1 MIQNSYKYILEAIFS
16 DSMPEGG
23 LFGVEGG
30 DGENLW
36 SETPPTPSYSK
47 DLWETR
53 LSLNKVGD
61 FTRQTLL
68 ESDEYNPEISFFQGF
83 FQMKEDACS
92 GFHVENT
99 RSRIDNVVLYFKDDL
114 DNRTMFSIVYR
125 EPVYDGGTLVTKG
138 GWKIKDAALRIWWGI
153 TLV

>member
-1 MIQNSYKYILEAIFS
+1 MIQNSYKYILESIFS

-36 SETPPTPSYSK
+36 SLTPPTPSYSK

-53 LSLNKVGD
+53 LSSNKVGD
-61 FTRQTLL
+61 FARQTLT
-68 ESDEYNPEISFFQGF
+68 EGEEYNSANSFYQGF
-83 FQMKEDACS
+83 FQIMEGDCS
-92 GFHVENT
+92 GFHVDNT
-99 RSRIDNVVLYFKDDL
+99 QSRIDNVVLYFKDDL
-114 DNRTMFSIVYR
+114 DNRTMFSIVYK
-125 EPVYDGGTLVTKG
+125 EPVYDGGTLVIKG